1 MKVNC
6 LMRGWHILPLM
17 IFLICAACPSLA
29 QEAGSSDAETAA
41 LDPTASLLALPSI
54 DESISENASIPE
66 NSSIM
71 DNESSNVSQSVPIS
85 SQSILDLSYIWSVSG
100 IEIDNVIMALNQ
112 ENEILYGQA
121 KYEPDG
127 QGAWNAV
134 VIGSVKED
142 NVDLVMTYLDDGSET
157 STRLN
162 GTYDPSNQS
171 IRGDLLKVKD
181 GEISE
186 RGTFEAIWINPD
198 TASYTPAVM
207 PQKAETS
214 DVQIEPSSSV
224 AAMNE
229 TVAVKSGTRSEDYYH
244 DVRQDAVSI
253 LTGVGDLSQIPIGMG
268 GSGLS

>member
-17 IFLICAACPSLA
+17 IFLICAAGPSLA
-29 QEAGSSDAETAA
+29 QEAASSDAETVA

-54 DESISENASIPE
+54 DESI
-66 NSSIM
+66 
-71 DNESSNVSQSVPIS
+71 
-85 SQSILDLSYIWSVSG
+85 QSILDLSYIWSVSG

-112 ENEILYGQA
+112 EDEILYGQA
-121 KYEPDG
+121 RYESNG

-134 VIGSVKED
+134 VVGSVKED

-162 GTYDPSNQS
+162 GTYDLSNQS

-198 TASYTPAVM
+198 TSSYAPAVM
-207 PQKAETS
+207 PQKAEPS
-214 DVQIEPSSSV
+214 IVQSEPSSSV

-229 TVAVKSGTRSEDYYH
+229 SVAVKSGTRSEDYYH
-244 DVRQDAVSI
+244 DVREDAERI